1 MTKKEF
7 KKQEF
12 EKGMI
17 VAYKG
22 ATYNIIGVSFAEYL
36 LWLDCDI
43 WVRCENVRLLTV
55 SNDILQ

>member
-7 KKQEF
+7 KKQRF

-17 VAYKG
+17 VSYKG
-22 ATYNIIGVSFAEYL
+22 ATYNIIGVNFEECL

-43 WVRCENVRLLTV
+43 WVRCESVRLLTV
-55 SNDILQ
+55 SNYILQ

>member
-7 KKQEF
+7 KKQRF

-17 VAYKG
+17 VSYKG
-22 ATYNIIGVSFAEYL
+22 ATYNIIGVNFEECL

-43 WVRCENVRLLTV
+43 WVRCESAKLF
-55 SNDILQ
+55 